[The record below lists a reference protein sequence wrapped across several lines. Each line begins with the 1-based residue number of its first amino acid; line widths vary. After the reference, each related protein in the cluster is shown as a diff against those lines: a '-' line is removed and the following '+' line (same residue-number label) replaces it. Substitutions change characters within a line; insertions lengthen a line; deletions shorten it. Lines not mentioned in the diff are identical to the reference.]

1 MRKQSKN
8 SSLTKASEHNPCV
21 YSMSAIWEFDNIED
35 KHTLYHGED
44 CMKKFCTSFIEHA
57 TNVISFEIKKMLLT
71 KKSY

>member
-44 CMKKFCTSFIEHA
+44 CMKKLSF
-57 TNVISFEIKKMLLT
+57 VLL
-71 KKSY
+71 